1 MKKRYVYLN
10 NAATSFPKPQEVEQ
24 AVLKSIRDLPKNVH
38 RGGMFFQDKMDAHRK
53 RIAKFLGVR
62 NHKRLFFT
70 SGSTEA
76 INLIMKGYDLCRGHI
91 ITTATEHNS
100 VLRPLYH
107 RLRVNMSD
115 ATIVPCDATG
125 YVSPDDIRN
134 AIQLDTAFIVV
145 NHCSNV
151 TGTVQDIAEIA
162 AIAREHQ
169 VKLLV
174 DASQSA
180 GNIEIR
186 ADKLGIDM
194 LAFTGHKSLF
204 GTTGTGG
211 IYIKEGISVIPLK
224 TGGTG
229 YKSRELEYPRE
240 EPHIFEAGTQ
250 NYTGIAAMAAGVD
263 FIKKQTLEK
272 IQEHKKKL
280 VSMFV
285 DEFEGNPWIKLYHSK
300 TKSSYTLIS
309 FNIENLEAEE
319 AAFILANSFSIL
331 VRGGLHCAPLIHKYL
346 GSEPHG
352 TIRVSPGYFT
362 TEQEMR
368 ELIEAVYKLIDY
380 AKKQV

>member
-1 MKKRYVYLN
+1 
-10 NAATSFPKPQEVEQ
+10 
-24 AVLKSIRDLPKNVH
+24 
-38 RGGMFFQDKMDAHRK
+38 
-53 RIAKFLGVR
+53 
-62 NHKRLFFT
+62 
-70 SGSTEA
+70 
-76 INLIMKGYDLCRGHI
+76 
-91 ITTATEHNS
+91 
-100 VLRPLYH
+100 
-107 RLRVNMSD
+107 
-115 ATIVPCDATG
+115 
-125 YVSPDDIRN
+125 
-134 AIQLDTAFIVV
+134 
-145 NHCSNV
+145 
-151 TGTVQDIAEIA
+151 
-162 AIAREHQ
+162 
-169 VKLLV
+169 
-174 DASQSA
+174 
-180 GNIEIR
+180 
-186 ADKLGIDM
+186 
-194 LAFTGHKSLF
+194 
-204 GTTGTGG
+204 
-211 IYIKEGISVIPLK
+211 
-224 TGGTG
+224 
-229 YKSRELEYPRE
+229 
-240 EPHIFEAGTQ
+240 
-250 NYTGIAAMAAGVD
+250 MAAGVD

>member
-1 MKKRYVYLN
+1 MKKHYIYLN
-10 NAATSFPKPQEVEQ
+10 NAATSYPKPQKVEQ
-24 AVLKSIRDLPKNVH
+24 AVLKSIREIPQNVH
-38 RGGMFFQDKMDAHRK
+38 RGGLFFQDKLDDNRK
-53 RIAKFLGVR
+53 RIAKFLGIR
-62 NHKRLFFT
+62 NYKRLFFT

-76 INLIMKGYDLCRGHI
+76 INLIMKGYDLCRRHI
-91 ITTATEHNS
+91 IVTATEHNS
-100 VLRPLYH
+100 VLRPLHH
-107 RLRVNMSD
+107 RLRIHMSD
-115 ATIVPCDATG
+115 ATVVPCDATG
-125 YVSPDDIRN
+125 YVSPEDIRK
-134 AIQLDTAFIVV
+134 AIQPETALIVV

-162 AIAREHQ
+162 AIARECN

-174 DASQSA
+174 DASQSV
-180 GNIEIR
+180 GNIKINIEKQR
-186 ADKLGIDM
+186 IDM

-211 IYIKEGISVIPLK
+211 IYIKEDISVLPLK

-229 YKSRELEYPRE
+229 FKSRELEYPRE
-240 EPHIFEAGTQ
+240 EPHIYEAGTQ
-250 NYTGIAAMAAGVD
+250 NYTGVASMAAGVD
-263 FIKKQTLEK
+263 FIKKETLEK

-280 VSMFV
+280 VSMFI
-285 DEFEGNPWIKLYHSK
+285 DEFRGNPAIKLYHSE
-300 TKSSYTLIS
+300 TKSSYSLIS

-362 TEQEMR
+362 TEEEMKQ
-368 ELIEAVYKLIDY
+368 LIEAVYKLIDY
-380 AKKQV
+380 AKKQD

>member
-1 MKKRYVYLN
+1 MKKNYVYLN
-10 NAATSFPKPQEVEQ
+10 NAATTYPKPAEVEK
-24 AVLKSIRDLPKNVH
+24 AVLKSIRELPQNVH
-38 RGGMFFQDKMDAHRK
+38 RGGLFFQDKMDGYRK
-53 RIAKFLGVR
+53 RIAKFLGAR
-62 NHKRLFFT
+62 NYKRLFFT

-76 INLIMKGYDLCRGHI
+76 INLIMKGYDLCRRHI
-91 ITTATEHNS
+91 VTTATEHNS
-100 VLRPLYH
+100 VLRPLHH
-107 RLRVNMSD
+107 RLRINMSD
-115 ATIVPCDATG
+115 ATIVPCDSTG
-125 YVSPDDIRN
+125 YVSPDDIRK
-134 AIQLDTAFIVV
+134 AIQPETALIVI

-151 TGTVQDIAEIA
+151 TGTLQDIAEIA
-162 AIAREHQ
+162 EIAREHR

-174 DASQSA
+174 DASQSV
-180 GNIEIR
+180 GNVEIKI
-186 ADKLGIDM
+186 DKQGIDM

-211 IYIKEGISVIPLK
+211 IYIKENISVIPLK

-229 YKSRELEYPRE
+229 YKSRELEYPRK
-240 EPHIFEAGTQ
+240 EPHIYEAGTQ
-250 NYTGIAAMAAGVD
+250 NYTGIASMAAGVE
-263 FIKKQTLEK
+263 FIKKETLEK

-285 DEFEGNPWIKLYHSK
+285 DEFEGNPAIKLYHSK
-300 TKSSYTLIS
+300 TKSSYTLVS

-346 GSEPHG
+346 GSEPYG

-362 TEQEMR
+362 SEEEMKQ
-368 ELIEAVYKLIDY
+368 LIEAVYKLIDY